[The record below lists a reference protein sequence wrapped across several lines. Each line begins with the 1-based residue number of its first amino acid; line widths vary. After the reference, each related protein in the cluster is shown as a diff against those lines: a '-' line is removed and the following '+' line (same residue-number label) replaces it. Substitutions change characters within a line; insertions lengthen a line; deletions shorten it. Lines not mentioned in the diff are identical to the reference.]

1 MVSNESSVEN
11 IWKGCQINPGE
22 LYLFR
27 KLSHQESQPE
37 LFDILNNLG
46 LDMKSRPTLQRRL
59 KTLDQIFS
67 TARKSSNMHTNKVL
81 LALKSVAFSVVI
93 FDAVKSFTIYNVVLQ
108 NASVSAT
115 SAPSPSSV
123 AFAADEVRIVS
134 NAFLYLFLYI
144 SLSCRTVVL
153 AVATALLRVELAA
166 MPAVELVAQH

>member
-1 MVSNESSVEN
+1 
-11 IWKGCQINPGE
+11 
-22 LYLFR
+22 
-27 KLSHQESQPE
+27 
-37 LFDILNNLG
+37 
-46 LDMKSRPTLQRRL
+46 
-59 KTLDQIFS
+59 
-67 TARKSSNMHTNKVL
+67 
-81 LALKSVAFSVVI
+81 VVI

-123 AFAADEVRIVS
+123 VFAADEVRIVS

-144 SLSCRTVVL
+144 SLSCRTVIL